1 MTEELPYYPPMAFV
15 FSNVPQ
21 HSQANYEIARFF
33 QEAQEKIV
41 WLEKEQEDARSDIKV
56 IFYFP
61 TPNPL
66 PNFYCR
72 STPWY
77 KFLSLPSL
85 PLPWKPKMA
94 VIIFAKKILSTRS
107 PKLRLLC
114 WLVLEV
120 RHKCCL
126 VLARWVFRLWE
137 IVIMET
143 QGSLSSRRSQILNT
157 PSSENW
163 CRTKVKV
170 FIGNDTVYKAASGN
184 LRNSIGISFCH
195 KVCHF
200 FNRVRNWNLS
210 RTFAFNYYRKKFNE
224 VYLA

>member
-66 PNFYCR
+66 SLIFTAVQRLGN
-72 STPWY
+72 

-85 PLPWKPKMA
+85 PLP
-94 VIIFAKKILSTRS
+94 
-107 PKLRLLC
+107 
-114 WLVLEV
+114 
-120 RHKCCL
+120 
-126 VLARWVFRLWE
+126 
-137 IVIMET
+137 
-143 QGSLSSRRSQILNT
+143 
-157 PSSENW
+157 
-163 CRTKVKV
+163 
-170 FIGNDTVYKAASGN
+170 
-184 LRNSIGISFCH
+184 
-195 KVCHF
+195 
-200 FNRVRNWNLS
+200 
-210 RTFAFNYYRKKFNE
+210 
-224 VYLA
+224 

>member
-1 MTEELPYYPPMAFV
+1 
-15 FSNVPQ
+15 
-21 HSQANYEIARFF
+21 
-33 QEAQEKIV
+33 
-41 WLEKEQEDARSDIKV
+41 
-56 IFYFP
+56 
-61 TPNPL
+61 
-66 PNFYCR
+66 
-72 STPWY
+72 
-77 KFLSLPSL
+77 
-85 PLPWKPKMA
+85 MA

-120 RHKCCL
+120 KHKCCL

-143 QGSLSSRRSQILNT
+143 QGSLSSRRSQMLNT

-210 RTFAFNYYRKKFNE
+210 RGKGHSLLIIIEKKLTKFTLHSFNE
-224 VYLA
+224 SFLYFCIFKTWRVAYFSLSGPSEPSHSWRWRTGTIQETGGGNWE

>member
-41 WLEKEQEDARSDIKV
+41 RLEKEQEDARSDIKV

-66 PNFYCR
+66 P
-72 STPWY
+72 
-77 KFLSLPSL
+77 
-85 PLPWKPKMA
+85 
-94 VIIFAKKILSTRS
+94 I
-107 PKLRLLC
+107 
-114 WLVLEV
+114 E
-120 RHKCCL
+120 
-126 VLARWVFRLWE
+126 
-137 IVIMET
+137 
-143 QGSLSSRRSQILNT
+143 
-157 PSSENW
+157 
-163 CRTKVKV
+163 
-170 FIGNDTVYKAASGN
+170 AASGN

-200 FNRVRNWNLS
+200 FNRVRN
-210 RTFAFNYYRKKFNE
+210 
-224 VYLA
+224 